1 LAGRSTTVG
10 LGTGK
15 GAPWREEPDDELEV
29 DDGLVGCGSFTGSMS
44 TGTVGGEAAGAA
56 LDNGAVG
63 IAAAP
68 VARCDFGVTLIGIVE
83 ASESGV
89 ASVVGVGEA
98 PLPAPLF
105 AGVGGGAMLVGA
117 VVS

>member
-1 LAGRSTTVG
+1 
-10 LGTGK
+10 
-15 GAPWREEPDDELEV
+15 
-29 DDGLVGCGSFTGSMS
+29 MS

-68 VARCDFGVTLIGIVE
+68 VARSALGVTLIGWVE

-89 ASVVGVGEA
+89 ASVVGVGES